1 MFNKHNLFLTIALL
15 LLILSSLF
23 LFFLQKDTLYDYAPG
38 QAQSYWHSNADFINA
53 LSDKQKNLLFNY
65 LSSHSGISEQT
76 LRNTFGLTKGEIA
89 AFDINNQY
97 FFIVEDISGNQKAL
111 TSQKISFQKNKRA
124 LIWPMASLDIGS
136 IAEQAWFQQIHHK
149 INFNKFSGYLRNLN
163 VINWPP
169 AMTNSQ
175 LPITISSNDG
185 KNFIL
190 NGEVGQLKSNGKPQ
204 ISSLSKDNSLYFR
217 GIYTNNLNY
226 ASKSLEYTILQSLTG
241 PVEFVQNND
250 SSFLIYASNKNSVSL
265 IQDVVSEF
273 LGNMFPKK
281 LIKAL
286 PDKTTALH
294 LIENKEAF
302 KFQELQ
308 ENKQTKYVLF
318 DDFCDINMQIQE
330 KNDLIEISDSYTAA
344 PDREISEIYKNCT
357 KLNKKQLLIY
367 KMTDNAFNNLIISI
381 INPKKIAVCID

>member
-1 MFNKHNLFLTIALL
+1 
-15 LLILSSLF
+15 
-23 LFFLQKDTLYDYAPG
+23 
-38 QAQSYWHSNADFINA
+38 
-53 LSDKQKNLLFNY
+53 
-65 LSSHSGISEQT
+65 
-76 LRNTFGLTKGEIA
+76 
-89 AFDINNQY
+89 
-97 FFIVEDISGNQKAL
+97 
-111 TSQKISFQKNKRA
+111 
-124 LIWPMASLDIGS
+124 MASLDIGS

-169 AMTNSQ
+169 DMTNSQ

-217 GIYTNNLNY
+217 GLYTNNLNY

-330 KNDLIEISDSYTAA
+330 KNDLIEISYSYTAA